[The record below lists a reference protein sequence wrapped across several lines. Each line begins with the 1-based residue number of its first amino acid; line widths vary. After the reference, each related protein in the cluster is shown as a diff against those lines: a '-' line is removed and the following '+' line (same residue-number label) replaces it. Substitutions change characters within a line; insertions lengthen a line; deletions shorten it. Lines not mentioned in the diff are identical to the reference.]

1 MKPIKLKPTVK
12 FRCPECG
19 ALFKNKKELN
29 KHLKARHGKGFW
41 AQLLNIFIK
50 FSP

>member
-29 KHLKARHGKGFW
+29 KHLKIRHNKGFW
-41 AQLLNIFIK
+41 SRLLNIFTK
-50 FSP
+50 FSS

>member
-19 ALFKNKKELN
+19 ALFKNKKELH
-29 KHLKARHGKGFW
+29 KHLKSRHGKGFW
-41 AQLLNIFIK
+41 ARLLNKFIK
-50 FSP
+50 FSS